1 MTNIFTDEQIA
12 SALLSLKTP
21 RIDKPQTN
29 KQRKTLIKEKRSQSL
44 KTWHHMQRKM
54 KEKEATKYR
63 NRSNAMK
70 AAWAKRKAAAAM

>member
-1 MTNIFTDEQIA
+1 MPDIFTDEQIA

-21 RIDKPQTN
+21 RITEPITN
-29 KQRKTLIKEKRSQSL
+29 KQRKTLIKEKRAQGL
-44 KTWHHMQRKM
+44 KAWQQMQRKM

-70 AAWAKRKAAAAM
+70 AAWAQRKTTGV